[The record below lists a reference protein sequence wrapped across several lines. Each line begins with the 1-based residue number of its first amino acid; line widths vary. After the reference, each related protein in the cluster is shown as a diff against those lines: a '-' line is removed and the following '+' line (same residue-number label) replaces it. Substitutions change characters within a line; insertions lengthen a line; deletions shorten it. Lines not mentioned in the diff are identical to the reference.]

1 MKQEF
6 RVGTKEI
13 RSSAVGTGEKKKNT
27 RKNRRIT
34 RKSVRTII
42 YVSPPRAERMIQS
55 VIAVR
60 VL

>member
-34 RKSVRTII
+34 RKSVRTPFFIMLDKNIENI
-42 YVSPPRAERMIQS
+42 YATSFI
-55 VIAVR
+55 
-60 VL
+60 

>member
-13 RSSAVGTGEKKKNT
+13 RSSAVETGETKKNT

-34 RKSVRTII
+34 RKSVRT
-42 YVSPPRAERMIQS
+42 
-55 VIAVR
+55 
-60 VL
+60 

>member
-34 RKSVRTII
+34 RKSVRTQKQD
-42 YVSPPRAERMIQS
+42 Y
-55 VIAVR
+55 
-60 VL
+60 

>member
-34 RKSVRTII
+34 RKSVRTTI
-42 YVSPPRAERMIQS
+42 SSSTEALLKS
-55 VIAVR
+55 S
-60 VL
+60 